1 MTLTRRDFFKVA
13 ALASGGLVVAL
24 DTTACARP
32 RRVSFAAAAK
42 ERPAFA
48 ANAWVRLLADNTVIL
63 VVDKSEMGQGVMTVL
78 PMLIAE
84 ELDIDWSRIEVKQA
98 PAKPVYVNP
107 ALGQEATGG
116 STSVASSYT
125 PLRRAGA
132 TVRRML
138 LLAAEART
146 HVAIRRLH
154 TDKGFVVLPDGQ
166 RLAYGLFAAA
176 AAQLPVPS
184 PVTLKR
190 PSAFTLIG
198 RSLPR
203 IDTPAKT
210 VGRAIFGID
219 VRPPGLLTAAVQ
231 RSPVLGVSLQH
242 YDEAAALRIKGV
254 VRVVK
259 LAYGIGVI
267 ATDTWTAEKGLKALG
282 CTWHPGPH
290 RDLSSAD
297 IRRNYID
304 ASRSDGRIA
313 EKRGDARELIK
324 TAKHTVGADY
334 EIPYAAHV
342 TLKPMNCTA
351 HIHDGLCEIW
361 VPTQAQTGVQMTAG
375 RLTRLPNSKILIHTT
390 FLGGGF
396 GRRFEQDFVE
406 DAVTMA
412 MSVDHPVKVL
422 WSRSQDMTHDF
433 YRPYSYHTLW
443 GALDHHGLPVAW
455 RQKIVAAPIMRRVD
469 PGAIRRG
476 IDPTAVQGATHM
488 AYEIGNIE
496 IDYVERDTPIPVGF
510 WRSVGNSYTAFAK
523 ETFIDELAH
532 AGVQDPLV
540 LRRHLLR
547 HRKRALRVLDVAA
560 RAAGWGRP
568 LGPHRGRGIAIHPSF
583 GGYTAQVA
591 EITLTSRGLRVD
603 RIVCACDCGL
613 VVNPNIVRAQLEGA
627 IVFGLTAALKGPIT
641 VDHGRIQQTNIDSY
655 PLWRI
660 DEMPTIEIHLMASAR
675 PPTGVG
681 EPGVP
686 PIAPALGNAIFAAS
700 GVRHRVLPF
709 PIGT

>member
-1 MTLTRRDFFKVA
+1 MTLTRREFFKVA
-13 ALASGGLVVAL
+13 ALGSGGLVVAL
-24 DTTACARP
+24 NTKACARP
-32 RRVSFAAAAK
+32 RRLNEAAVAK
-42 ERPAFA
+42 EHPAFA
-48 ANAWVRLLADNTVIL
+48 ANAWVRLLADNTVIF
-63 VVDKSEMGQGVMTVL
+63 VVDKSEMGQGVMTAL

-84 ELDIDWSRIEVKQA
+84 ELDVDWSRIEIEQA

-116 STSVASSYT
+116 SSSVSSSYT

-138 LLAAEART
+138 LLAAEARS
-146 HVAIRRLH
+146 HIAIRRLRTH
-154 TDKGFVVLPDGQ
+154 KGFVVLPDGR
-166 RLAYGLFAAA
+166 RLAYGLLAAA
-176 AAQLPVPS
+176 AAKLPVPS

-190 PSAFTLIG
+190 PSAFTVIG

-203 IDTPAKT
+203 LDTPAKT
-210 VGRAIFGID
+210 VGRALFGID
-219 VRPPGLLTAAVQ
+219 VRLPGLLTAAVQ
-231 RSPVLGVSLQH
+231 HSPIIGGSLRH
-242 YDEAAALRIKGV
+242 YDEAAAMEIAGV
-254 VRVVK
+254 VRIVT
-259 LAYGIGVI
+259 LASGIGVI

-282 CTWHPGPH
+282 CTWYPGPH
-290 RDLSSAD
+290 RDLSSAT
-297 IRRNYID
+297 IRQDSID
-304 ASRSDGRIA
+304 AARGDGRVA
-313 EKRGDARELIK
+313 ESRGSARELIK
-324 TAKHTVGADY
+324 TARRTVRADY

-342 TLKPMNCTA
+342 TLEPMNCTV
-351 HIHDGLCEIW
+351 HFHDGLCEIW
-361 VPTQAQTGVQMTAG
+361 VPTQSQTGVQMTAE
-375 RLTRLPNSKILIHTT
+375 RLTRLPRQKIVVHTT

-422 WSRSQDMTHDF
+422 WSRTQDMTHDF

-443 GALDHHGLPVAW
+443 GALDQNGHPIAW
-455 RQKIVAAPIMRRVD
+455 RQKIVAASIMRRVD

-488 AYEIGNIE
+488 AYDIGHIE
-496 IDYVERDTPIPVGF
+496 IDYIEQDAPVPVGF

-532 AGVQDPLV
+532 AGGHDPLV

-547 HRKRALRVLDVAA
+547 RHKRALRVLNAA
-560 RAAGWGRP
+560 AHAAGWGLP
-568 LGPHRGRGIAIHPSF
+568 LGPRRGRGIAIHPSF

-591 EITLTSRGLRVD
+591 EVTLTPRGLRVD
-603 RIVCACDCGL
+603 RVVCACDCGL

-641 VDHGRIQQTNIDSY
+641 VDQGRIQQTNIDSY
-655 PLWRI
+655 PLWRM
-660 DEMPTIEIHLMASAR
+660 DEMPTIEIHLIASAR
-675 PPTGVG
+675 PPTGAG

-686 PIAPALGNAIFAAS
+686 PLAPAVGNAIFAAS
-700 GVRHRVLPF
+700 GIRHRVLPF